1 VLTRTERASGRSRPR
16 YRWVVV
22 AAAAVLISVLAAGES
37 GSAATSYD
45 SEELQ
50 FLRLINEYRQEN
62 GAGPLLLSDTLAV
75 AAEHHSKDMAEYDF
89 FAHNTEASSYYRVG
103 SKPWDRMAAE
113 GYTYN
118 TIRGENLATGTE
130 TAEESFEAWRESPS
144 HNAAML
150 DGRYRVIGIARVYE
164 PDGNHAWYWTT
175 DFGGALDPT
184 SHAPGESTQTQEE
197 QQSPES
203 AEPQQSDAQK
213 QQPQTETE
221 KPPKDEAGIENGA
234 MNGGAVWEQ
243 KAKDGADLILGADHA
258 RLGGYDDGADELR
271 QKIRVGKNT
280 RLAYEVKIETAES
293 ETAESGR
300 SSDRMLVR
308 ITNEKGEQLAVL
320 RRYTA
325 AETDGWQS
333 QTIDFSRFAGRTV
346 YVGFHA
352 RTDPSLL
359 TTFYVDDVV
368 LKRN

>member
-1 VLTRTERASGRSRPR
+1 M
-16 YRWVVV
+16 V
-22 AAAAVLISVLAAGES
+22 AAAVVLILVLAAGES

-150 DGRYRVIGIARVYE
+150 DDRYRVIGIARVYE
-164 PDGNHAWYWTT
+164 PDGNHVWYWTT

-184 SHAPGESTQTQEE
+184 SHAPGDSTQAQEG
-197 QQSPES
+197 QQSPEN
-203 AEPQQSDAQK
+203 AEPQNEDAQK
-213 QQPQTETE
+213 QQPQTEAE
-221 KPPKDEAGIENGA
+221 KPPRDRALIENGA

-243 KAKDGADLILGADHA
+243 RAKDGADLILDEDHA
-258 RLGGYDDGADELR
+258 RLGGYDDGVDDLR
-271 QKIRVGKNT
+271 QKVRVGRDT
-280 RLAYEVKIETAES
+280 RLAYSIKIETA
-293 ETAESGR
+293 GR
-300 SSDRMLVR
+300 ERNADLLLVWV
-308 ITNEKGEQLAVL
+308 TDKTGEKLAVL
-320 RRYTA
+320 ERYTD
-325 AETDGWQS
+325 EDRGGWQRENV
-333 QTIDFSRFAGRTV
+333 DLSRFAGKTV

-359 TTFYVDDVV
+359 TTFYLDDVV